1 MHYFSSIIA
10 YARLKQKVLRET
22 LTHENCLLCFFYW
35 LFCVVVVWVFFF
47 CCCSVCVLQMTE
59 HKVTVGAL

>member
-10 YARLKQKVLRET
+10 YARLNQKVLRKT
-22 LTHENCLLCFFYW
+22 LTRENCVLCFFYG
-35 LFCVVVVWVFFF
+35 LVCVVVWVFFF
-47 CCCSVCVLQMTE
+47 CCCSLCVLQMTE